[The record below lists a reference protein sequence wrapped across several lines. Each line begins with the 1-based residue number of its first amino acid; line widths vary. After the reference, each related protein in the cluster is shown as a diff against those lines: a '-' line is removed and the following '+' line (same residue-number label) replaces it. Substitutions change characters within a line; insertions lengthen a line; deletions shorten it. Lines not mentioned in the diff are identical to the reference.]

1 MNYIIESYWFRNNI
15 HVSVIHEGK
24 VVFDYKVE
32 SKDFVDNLVDEL
44 CDLVK
49 HFDGEPVIVNNL

>member
-1 MNYIIESYWFRNNI
+1 MHYIIASYWFRNNI

-44 CDLVK
+44 RDLVK

>member
-1 MNYIIESYWFRNNI
+1 MNYIIESCWFRNNI

-32 SKDFVDNLVDEL
+32 NKDFVDNLVDEL

>member
-1 MNYIIESYWFRNNI
+1 MNYIIESCWFRNNI

-32 SKDFVDNLVDEL
+32 NKDFVDNLVDE
-44 CDLVK
+44 
-49 HFDGEPVIVNNL
+49 

>member
-24 VVFDYKVE
+24 VVFDYEVE
-32 SKDFVDNLVDEL
+32 NKDFVDNLVDEL
-44 CDLVK
+44 CDLV
-49 HFDGEPVIVNNL
+49 